1 VLALSGQIWYQLV
14 VLLLAAVLPW
24 MEPEAAGRGASGYS
38 ENKAGSSGAS
48 DSPAA
53 EFSLLPPGRHGDGK
67 RRSMGDAGGEAGNL
81 QGIHGA
87 AFSWRSTSVAQAWL
101 PTQDA
106 VGRLLQFLARWRQVF
121 NLHRRPLQGFTAAP
135 LFLPK
140 PSGFVPGLV
149 VEGRRWS
156 PLFAGGSIGP
166 DCFSGFFFRVLSA
179 LMGVWFFLVVPSVDL
194 VVICTARL
202 ILMSSI

>member
-1 VLALSGQIWYQLV
+1 MIINTNTFIVYEYI
-14 VLLLAAVLPW
+14 
-24 MEPEAAGRGASGYS
+24 
-38 ENKAGSSGAS
+38 
-48 DSPAA
+48 
-53 EFSLLPPGRHGDGK
+53 
-67 RRSMGDAGGEAGNL
+67 
-81 QGIHGA
+81 IHYYGA

-166 DCFSGFFFRVLSA
+166 DCFSGFFFRVLSTYVEIWVA
-179 LMGVWFFLVVPSVDL
+179 LVLSVPDLFVKCTTPLFKYEAPRPFRAISSLKKHFFVYV
-194 VVICTARL
+194 R
-202 ILMSSI
+202 ILKVMNP